1 MMDSRANTK
10 IKVLLADDNE
20 LFREGLARLLE
31 ESGGITVVSKCDNGN
46 EVLSRT
52 KNCQP
57 DLVLTKID
65 LPGCDGMDTTRW
77 INEHLPRTKVV
88 ILTDSE
94 DEQDLFS
101 AIKGGAK
108 GYLLKNT
115 ALEDLVRSIELLAR
129 GGLIV
134 SARLAERLLD
144 EFSSLHGRTSKAAED
159 VRLTEREREIVELVA
174 RGATNKEIGETLFI
188 AENTVKVHMKNI
200 LEKLQLRNKQQV
212 AAYAVDRGL
221 ISELV
226 PFAQETTS
234 A

>member
-1 MMDSRANTK
+1 MNSK

-52 KNCQP
+52 RNYHP
-57 DLVLTKID
+57 DLVLTKMG
-65 LPGCDGMDTTRW
+65 LPGCDGMEATRW
-77 INEHLPRTKVV
+77 ITEHLPRTKVAV
-88 ILTDSE
+88 LTDSE
-94 DEQDLFS
+94 DEQDLFT
-101 AIKGGAK
+101 AIRAGAK

-134 SARLAERLLD
+134 SSQLAGRLLS
-144 EFSSLHGRTSKAAED
+144 EISSLHGKNSRADEET
-159 VRLTEREREIVELVA
+159 RLTEREREIVELVA

-221 ISELV
+221 VTELNL
-226 PFAQETTS
+226 QGEETHPG
-234 A
+234 

>member
-1 MMDSRANTK
+1 M
-10 IKVLLADDNE
+10 ADDNE

-31 ESGGITVVSKCDNGN
+31 ESGDISVVSKCDNGN

-52 KNCQP
+52 RSYRP
-57 DLVLTKID
+57 DLVLTKLR
-65 LPGCDGMDTTRW
+65 LPGCDGMEATRW
-77 INEHLPRTKVV
+77 IVERLPRTKVV

-94 DEQDLFS
+94 DERDLFE
-101 AIKGGAK
+101 AIKAGAK

-134 SARLAERLLD
+134 SAQLAERLLE
-144 EFSSLHGRTSKAAED
+144 EFSTLHGRSSKTAGD
-159 VRLTEREREIVELVA
+159 IRLTEREREIVELVA

-221 ISELV
+221 INEPV
-226 PFAQETTS
+226 PCAEEIS
-234 A
+234 PA

>member
-1 MMDSRANTK
+1 MNSK

-31 ESGGITVVSKCDNGN
+31 ESGGITVVSKCDSGD
-46 EVLSRT
+46 EVLSRA
-52 KNCQP
+52 KSYRP
-57 DLVLTKID
+57 DLVLTKIG
-65 LPGCDGMDTTRW
+65 LPGCEGMEATKW
-77 INEHLPRTKVV
+77 ITEHMPRTKVV
-88 ILTDSE
+88 VLTDSE
-94 DEQDLFS
+94 NEQDMFA
-101 AIKGGAK
+101 AIKAGAK

-134 SARLAERLLD
+134 SGHLAERLLD
-144 EFSSLHGRTSKAAED
+144 EFSSLYGRNSKIDGEIK
-159 VRLTEREREIVELVA
+159 LTEREREIVELVA
-174 RGATNKEIGETLFI
+174 GGATNKEIGETLFI

-221 ISELV
+221 ISEIGSYV
-226 PFAQETTS
+226 GEPGST
-234 A
+234 

>member
-1 MMDSRANTK
+1 M
-10 IKVLLADDNE
+10 ADDNE

-31 ESGGITVVSKCDNGN
+31 ESGGITVVSRCDNGN

-52 KNCQP
+52 KSYRP

-65 LPGCDGMDTTRW
+65 LPGCGGMDTTRW
-77 INEHLPRTKVV
+77 INDHLPQTKVV
-88 ILTDSE
+88 VLTDSE
-94 DEQDLFS
+94 DEQDLFA
-101 AIKGGAK
+101 AIKAGAK

-115 ALEDLVRSIELLAR
+115 ALEDLVRSIELAAR

-144 EFSSLHGRTSKAAED
+144 EFASLHSRNSKAAD
-159 VRLTEREREIVELVA
+159 DIRLTEREREIVELVA

-234 A
+234 GLARSQRLNAPKDH